1 MLVRDASRRSSSKR
15 QPSHGSPM
23 KSALQTGAPLELDDA
38 RKKLETL
45 SLRERS
51 VLQRVAE
58 GYSVGE
64 IARLLGNTPK
74 TVDTCKARIER
85 KLGFTY
91 RTDYVRFALQVGLIG
106 NASAQQGAT
115 RTGARS

>member
-1 MLVRDASRRSSSKR
+1 MSLRDASRRSSSER
-15 QPSHGSPM
+15 QPSHGGPLN
-23 KSALQTGAPLELDDA
+23 SALQSAAPLALDDA
-38 RKKLETL
+38 SRKFETL

-58 GYSVGE
+58 GYSVVE

-74 TVDTCKARIER
+74 TVDTCMARIAR
-85 KLGFTY
+85 KLGFTS

-106 NASAQQGAT
+106 NASTQQGAKT
-115 RTGARS
+115 TGSRL